1 MKPRKQ
7 AGGPGAAPVPAD
19 RGPVPAE
26 RPAAEAADGPFRAL
40 FETALDA
47 MCIFDDTGRILD
59 ANPAAGRLYGVPAAQ
74 LRQHNWRESLFD
86 AEGAAFHALVE
97 RFHAEGRAQDTL
109 QIRRA
114 DGSLRHV
121 EFSAT
126 AHFLP
131 GRHLAVVRDVTAR
144 VEAEALVR
152 ERARGQAA
160 VAAFGQRALAACDL
174 PALRDE
180 AAALVAATLGV
191 DFCAV
196 LELEPDG
203 AHLRLS
209 AGVGVPASRLGGA
222 DLEVSPATPAGYTLQ
237 TGTPVLIEDLAQ
249 APDFPPPPWVQAL
262 GLTSIITVIIAGPRR
277 PQGVLGVY
285 SRARRRFSDDDVHFL
300 QAIANVLGAALE
312 RQQADDAI
320 RRSEQRFATVF
331 HASPEAISI
340 SRLAG
345 GVVID
350 VNESWE
356 RMFGQPRAAV
366 QGQAAAVDALWC
378 DPAERARLFEQVRR
392 QGVVRDFEFAFH
404 GPSHDVR
411 AGLVSAETI
420 EVDGEACAL
429 LLIHDVTERRRAE
442 QALRQSEQRFA
453 KAFRS
458 SPDGFIIARLNDGRL
473 LEAND
478 SWLRIFGY
486 SRAEVVG
493 RTDLELNLWV
503 DPADREALAARL
515 RARGYVRDLEF
526 RIRKKTGA
534 IRRTLASVELVDLDG
549 EPCMLGIFRDIT
561 ERVEAEAALRRSEER
576 FAKAFHAGP
585 DAFMIFRRGDGLIVD
600 VNDSWERLTG
610 YARAEAVGGSWRAL
624 NLWADPQQPEQLGVE
639 MSRAGRVRDI
649 EFDFY
654 PRSGELRQGL
664 LSAELLEID
673 GVPHVL
679 SIIRDITE
687 SKRAADAFQRQYDFT
702 TAITGSLGEGV
713 YALDLEG
720 RVTFANP
727 AATAMLGWTEAELRD
742 RPMHDL
748 IHFQRADGTPL
759 PASECPV
766 HGVAAPGDRVVVD
779 DDVYTRKDGTI
790 FPVAYTS
797 AAITTGGQVIGQ
809 VVAFRDITERN
820 MMESRARA
828 AERLGALGRVAAG
841 VAHEF
846 NNILAGM
853 MGRLDLLA
861 LTVHDPEAVEILR
874 LLQQTVDDGVAMVSR
889 IQAFARLR
897 DAGAMTAVPV
907 SDLVNDVVSL
917 THPRWHARPAVAG
930 GSITL
935 RTQVDEGLL
944 VQGNPTKLREV
955 LTNLIFNAVDALP
968 RGGLIQITAEARDGA
983 VALVVRDT
991 GAGMD
996 AATQARIFEPFFTT
1010 KVTGSGLG
1018 LAVVKDIVE
1027 SHGGAIRVVSQ
1038 VGGGTAFTITLP
1050 AAAAPGAVPAPPA
1063 PPPRQGRARILAVDD
1078 DPGLADMLR
1087 AMLAVGGHTVTVAT
1101 NGAEA
1106 VRLFEQQSF
1115 DVVCTDLGMPGM
1127 NGWEVARHVRARAPQ
1142 TPVILITGWGAAL
1155 DPDELAAGTVDFVL
1169 PKPYR
1174 VVQVQEI
1181 VAQALA
1187 RRAAG
1192 DPG

>member
-1 MKPRKQ
+1 MKPRTKAEA
-7 AGGPGAAPVPAD
+7 AGDAPAPAD
-19 RGPVPAE
+19 RSSVPAG
-26 RPAAEAADGPFRAL
+26 RPPAEIADGSFRAL

-47 MCIFDDTGRILD
+47 MCIFDDAGCILD

-74 LRQHNWRESLFD
+74 LRQHNLRESLFQAGD
-86 AEGAAFHALVE
+86 AAFQTIVE
-97 RFHAEGRAQDTL
+97 RFKAEGRLQDTL

-144 VEAEALVR
+144 VEADALVR
-152 ERARGQAA
+152 ERVRRQAA
-160 VAAFGQRALAACDL
+160 LAAFGQGALATGDL
-174 PALRDE
+174 PALHDE
-180 AAALVAATLGV
+180 ATALVAATLGV
-191 DFCAV
+191 EFCAV

-203 AHLRLS
+203 THLRLS
-209 AGVGVPASRLGGA
+209 AGTGWPDGFLGRTDSMA
-222 DLEVSPATPAGYTLQ
+222 NPSSPAARTLR
-237 TGTPVLIEDLAQ
+237 TGAPVIIEDLA
-249 APDFPPPPWVQAL
+249 AVPGFPLPQRLRRL
-262 GLTSIITVIIAGPRR
+262 GIASLLIVIIAGPRR

-285 SRARRRFSDDDVHFL
+285 SGATRRFSEDDVHFL

-312 RQQADDAI
+312 RQQADDAM

-340 SRLAG
+340 SRLAD

-356 RMFGQPRAAV
+356 RQFGRSRAAV
-366 QGQAAAVDALWC
+366 QGQAAIVDALWC
-378 DPAERARLFEQVRR
+378 DPSERVRLFEQVRR
-392 QGVVRDFEFAFH
+392 DGVVRDFEFAFH
-404 GPSHDVR
+404 GPSADIR
-411 AGLVSAETI
+411 SGLLSAETI
-420 EVDGEACAL
+420 EVDGEPCAL

-442 QALRQSEQRFA
+442 HALRQSEQRFA

-458 SPDGFIIARLNDGRL
+458 SPDGFIIARLSDGRI

-478 SWLRIFGY
+478 SWLRIFGFT
-486 SRAEVVG
+486 RDEVIG
-493 RTDLELNLWV
+493 RTDVDLDIWV
-503 DPADREALAARL
+503 DLNSRAALAERL

-526 RIRKKTGA
+526 DIRKKTGA
-534 IRRTLASVELVDLDG
+534 IRHTLASIELVDLDS

-561 ERVEAEAALRRSEER
+561 ERMEAEAALRRSEER

-585 DAFMIFRRGDGLIVD
+585 DALMIFRRGDGLIVD

-610 YARAEAVGGSWRAL
+610 YPRAEAVGRSWRDL
-624 NLWADPQQPEQLGVE
+624 HLWSDPQQPEQLAVR
-639 MSRAGRVRDI
+639 MSRVGRVRDV
-649 EFDFY
+649 EFTFY
-654 PRSGELRQGL
+654 PRSGELRDGL
-664 LSAELLEID
+664 LSAEILEID

-687 SKRAADAFQRQYDFT
+687 SKRAAAAFQRQYDFT

-727 AATAMLGWTEAELRD
+727 AATTMLGWSEAELLG

-759 PASECPV
+759 PVSECPV
-766 HGVAAPGDRVVVD
+766 HGVADPGDRVAVD

-797 AAITTGGQVIGQ
+797 AAISTGGRVTGQ

-820 MMESRARA
+820 LMESRARA

-861 LTVHDPEAVEILR
+861 LTVHEPEAVEILR

-897 DAGAMTAVPV
+897 DAGAMVAVPV

-968 RGGLIQITAEARDGA
+968 RGGLIQITAEARDGG
-983 VALVVRDT
+983 VLLVVRDT

-1010 KVTGSGLG
+1010 KVAGSGLG

-1038 VGGGTAFTITLP
+1038 LGGGTAFTITLP
-1050 AAAAPGAVPAPPA
+1050 AATAPSVVPVAPVA
-1063 PPPRQGRARILAVDD
+1063 PVRRGSARILAVDD
-1078 DPGLADMLR
+1078 DAGLADMLR
-1087 AMLAVGGHTVTVAT
+1087 AMLAVGGHYVTVAT
-1101 NGAEA
+1101 SGAEA
-1106 VRLFEQQSF
+1106 VRLFEQQPF

-1127 NGWEVARHVRARAPQ
+1127 NGWEVARAVRARAPQ
-1142 TPVILITGWGAAL
+1142 TPVILITGWGTAL

-1187 RRAAG
+1187 RRATG
-1192 DPG
+1192 ESG